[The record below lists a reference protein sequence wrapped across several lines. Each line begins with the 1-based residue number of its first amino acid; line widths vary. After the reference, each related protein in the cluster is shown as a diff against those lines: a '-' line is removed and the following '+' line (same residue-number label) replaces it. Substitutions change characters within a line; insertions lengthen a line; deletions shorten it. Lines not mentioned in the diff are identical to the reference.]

1 MPAKYQQHPDFQFVT
16 FQLVGQCD
24 FAQLVDTFEFI
35 AQLPPVLI
43 PNQHKVLWDMSQL
56 TQSDI
61 TFASARALALR
72 LERGFSGVTPQPSMR
87 VLYAPG
93 EFAFGMARLLERSM
107 QENLNIDRSVHDSFD
122 AACDALSMDCDT
134 VQMLLDRPH
143 HIFQ

>member
-1 MPAKYQQHPDFQFVT
+1 MPAKYQQHPDFEFVT
-16 FQLVGQCD
+16 YKLVGQCD
-24 FAQLVDTFEFI
+24 FAQLVKTFEYI

-61 TFASARALALR
+61 TFSDARTLALR
-72 LERGFSGVTPQPSMR
+72 LERGFSGVTPKPSAR

-107 QENLNIDRSVHDSFD
+107 QENLNIERSVHDDFVS
-122 AACDALSMDCDT
+122 ACNALSMDCDT
-134 VQMLLDRPH
+134 VRMLLDRPH
-143 HIFQ
+143 HTIE